1 MQQPLIAVVMLASVV
16 ATGCTQGFLLEEGK
30 TTESRLTR
38 AKFAF
43 GEGQTEIAV
52 GFAPTSLIPKTT
64 PPRTEAPTATPTEA
78 PVAAKTPSSPGRP
91 AATAGPQ
98 SVPTG
103 PAEPRVTSV
112 VIAPKEGFD
121 PTIVAGN
128 PMAFSIA
135 IPNAGVDPGLET
147 FDESRDPSLL
157 FGELGKQFTPE
168 IWSGTGLESF
178 LSRFSVRQP
187 ESAALTER
195 QRPVQ
200 LGQFVFVHA
209 TAADAEAFYG
219 FLSNEMVGGLASAWE
234 QSLQRT
240 YPNLEARTTAL
251 GNVPPISDQVTFVIL
266 SLDPRVPE
274 DSPITGP
281 TVPIV
286 YYVVVRQARVN
297 AVLEIVYLL
306 EQDPND
312 VLLIGEVLASRVPTD
327 LAIGASP

>member
-1 MQQPLIAVVMLASVV
+1 MQQCLTAALLFAGVV
-16 ATGCTQGFLLEEGK
+16 ATGCTQGFIVEDSDRSETK
-30 TTESRLTR
+30 LTR

-43 GEGQTEIAV
+43 TEGQSEIAV
-52 GFAPTSLIPKTT
+52 GSAPTSLIPETR
-64 PPRTEAPTATPTEA
+64 PPRTEVPTTTPTEA
-78 PVAAKTPSSPGRP
+78 PVATKTPSPSRGP
-91 AATAGPQ
+91 AATSTPQ
-98 SVPTG
+98 PVSTG
-103 PAEPRVTSV
+103 SAEASATSV

-121 PTIVAGN
+121 PAVIAGN
-128 PMAFSIA
+128 PIATSIA

-157 FGELGKQFTPE
+157 FTPE

-178 LSRFSVRQP
+178 LSRFSGRQP
-187 ESAALTER
+187 ESAALIER

-240 YPNLEARTTAL
+240 YPNLEATATAL
-251 GNVPPISDQVTFVIL
+251 GNVPPITDQVTFVIL
-266 SLDPRVPE
+266 RMDPRVPE
-274 DSPITGP
+274 DSSITGP
-281 TVPIV
+281 TVPVV

-306 EQDPND
+306 EQDPSD
-312 VLLIGEVLASRVPTD
+312 VLLIGEVLASRVPAE
-327 LAIGASP
+327 LAIDTLP